1 MTPESLA
8 AAAGLVLSLA
18 LAYVPGL
25 KNWYAPLTTEQKA
38 QWMGLLLV
46 VVAGVTLAYNCQ
58 WATAC
63 ITSDWKLA
71 FDVLVSALVANQAT
85 YLIAVRPFA
94 KTPPPAQ

>member
-8 AAAGLVLSLA
+8 AAAGLALSLA

-25 KNWYAPLTTEQKA
+25 KDRYAPLSPSAKA

-46 VVAGVTLAYNCQ
+46 IVAGVTLAYNCQ
-58 WATAC
+58 WETAC

-71 FDVLVSALVANQAT
+71 FDVLVAALVANQAT

-94 KTPPPAQ
+94 KAPPAE